1 MTDVFAM
8 DVYQKGSW
16 SCSYAVHPV
25 PDPPSLSQFK
35 RILEE
40 VKGNETGWPPW
51 LSLENRPGM
60 GMQIRGGLIE
70 CWLKDTPDA
79 DFWRADPTGL
89 MFLIRRL
96 QEDTDFPKIGPG
108 TFFDLTLPIWR
119 TGECMLHAV
128 RLARKL
134 DAEQLDLTMA
144 WEGLVG
150 RELRALASPIR
161 TLLPGRRSSEDSVS
175 TDVTAPIATVLDA
188 LPELVKQLLDPLYA
202 RFGFYEAPDELYSAE
217 LHKMR
222 TRSS

>member
-1 MTDVFAM
+1 MTDASAM
-8 DVYQKGSW
+8 DMYQKGSW
-16 SCSYAVHPV
+16 SCSYSVHPV
-25 PDPPSLSQFK
+25 PEPPSLSQFK

-51 LSLENRPGM
+51 LSLENRRDM
-60 GMQIRGGLIE
+60 RMQIRGGLIE
-70 CWLKDTPDA
+70 CWLKETPDL
-79 DFWRADPTGL
+79 DFWRADPRGL

-96 QEDTDFPKIGPG
+96 QEDTDFPNIEAG
-108 TFFDLTLPIWR
+108 TFFDLTLPVWR

-134 DAEQLDLTMA
+134 NAEQLELKMT

-150 RELRALASPIR
+150 RELRALASPNR
-161 TLLPGRRSSEDSVS
+161 RLFPGRRSTEDSVS
-175 TDVTAPIATVLDA
+175 TGVIAPIATVLDA

-202 RFGFYEAPDELYSAE
+202 RFGFYEAPDEFYSTE